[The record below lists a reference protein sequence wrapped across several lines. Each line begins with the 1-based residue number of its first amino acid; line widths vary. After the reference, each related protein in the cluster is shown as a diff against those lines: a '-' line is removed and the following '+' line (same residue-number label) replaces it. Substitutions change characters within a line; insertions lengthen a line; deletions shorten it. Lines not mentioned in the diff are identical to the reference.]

1 VTILVLSYFDVGKL
15 SQSKI
20 DKILFDISFV
30 TRRLNKFIILS
41 IKNKILIR
49 LKYVIK
55 KKKKRLKYKKL
66 SLA

>member
-55 KKKKRLKYKKL
+55 KKKIRLKYKKL

>member
-1 VTILVLSYFDVGKL
+1 MTILVLSYFDVGKL

-55 KKKKRLKYKKL
+55 KINK
-66 SLA
+66 

>member
-1 VTILVLSYFDVGKL
+1 MTILLVLSYFDVGKL

-30 TRRLNKFIILS
+30 TRRLNKLIILS

-55 KKKKRLKYKKL
+55 KINK
-66 SLA
+66 

>member
-1 VTILVLSYFDVGKL
+1 MTILVLSYFDVGKL

-30 TRRLNKFIILS
+30 TRRLNKLIILS

-55 KKKKRLKYKKL
+55 INK
-66 SLA
+66 

>member
-1 VTILVLSYFDVGKL
+1 MTILVLSYFDVGKL

-30 TRRLNKFIILS
+30 TRRLNKLIILS

-55 KKKKRLKYKKL
+55 KINK
-66 SLA
+66 